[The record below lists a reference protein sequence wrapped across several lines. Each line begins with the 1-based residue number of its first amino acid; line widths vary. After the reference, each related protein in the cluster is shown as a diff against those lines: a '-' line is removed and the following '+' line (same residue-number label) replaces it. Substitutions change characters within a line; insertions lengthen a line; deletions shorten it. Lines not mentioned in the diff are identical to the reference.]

1 MKKSNV
7 NMLSGSITKG
17 LITLIIPIMIM
28 NVFQSLIGVIDMT
41 VLGILVDDNAVG
53 AVGTCGTLISLITG
67 LIIGVSTG
75 ANVVVAKHVAT
86 GNKEKVERS
95 VGTAL
100 FFAILMGVILAVFG
114 IVFAEMLLV
123 SINCPESLLPMATN
137 YFRLYFA
144 GVPLLFLYNFSASI
158 LRSIGDTKRPMY
170 FMCGGGIL
178 KVIFNFVLT
187 ISFNFTVE
195 GVGIATIV
203 SWLFAG
209 ILCLRLLMKKDSKAP
224 FKFKNFRFY
233 FKELGNML
241 FIGIPL
247 GLQSVMYSFAN
258 VAITATVN
266 ALGPEATKGMSIA
279 NQYDA
284 IMYHIAMAPSY
295 AIAAYVSQNV
305 AAKNVQRAKKA
316 IYTAI
321 SITFV
326 LGASLGGLM
335 ALCSKPLCLIM
346 TKNPEVI
353 KYAQQKMVIISTLY
367 FLVGVADTLGSALRA
382 IEKPIFP
389 TITTL
394 LFMCLI
400 RFPWVWYVYPLLPSL
415 TFLYLIW
422 PIGWVLSISV
432 LAPILIYNMKK
443 VKQRV
448 DKLIEEEKAT
458 EELNVA

>member
-114 IVFAEMLLV
+114 IVFAKMLLV
-123 SINCPESLLPMATN
+123 SINCPESLLPMATM

-209 ILCLRLLMKKDSKAP
+209 ILCLRLLMKK
-224 FKFKNFRFY
+224 
-233 FKELGNML
+233 
-241 FIGIPL
+241 
-247 GLQSVMYSFAN
+247 
-258 VAITATVN
+258 
-266 ALGPEATKGMSIA
+266 
-279 NQYDA
+279 
-284 IMYHIAMAPSY
+284 
-295 AIAAYVSQNV
+295 
-305 AAKNVQRAKKA
+305 
-316 IYTAI
+316 
-321 SITFV
+321 
-326 LGASLGGLM
+326 
-335 ALCSKPLCLIM
+335 
-346 TKNPEVI
+346 
-353 KYAQQKMVIISTLY
+353 
-367 FLVGVADTLGSALRA
+367 
-382 IEKPIFP
+382 
-389 TITTL
+389 
-394 LFMCLI
+394 
-400 RFPWVWYVYPLLPSL
+400 L
-415 TFLYLIW
+415 TY
-422 PIGWVLSISV
+422 
-432 LAPILIYNMKK
+432 
-443 VKQRV
+443 
-448 DKLIEEEKAT
+448 
-458 EELNVA
+458 